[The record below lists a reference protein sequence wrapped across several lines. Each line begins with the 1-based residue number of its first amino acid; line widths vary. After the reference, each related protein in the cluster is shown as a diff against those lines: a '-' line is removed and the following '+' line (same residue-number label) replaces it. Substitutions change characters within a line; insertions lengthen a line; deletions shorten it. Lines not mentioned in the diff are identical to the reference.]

1 MQFKTLLSAVI
12 LALGVTSCSV
22 NKVVYRID
30 VPQGNYLN
38 SSTVQ
43 QVKVGMNAEQVQY
56 LLGSPVLKNPYNQLR
71 WYYVFLQ
78 QHSYEDPVQHTFVV
92 DFDQRGI
99 VTNVSLDKPINDE
112 EKQHFNNVILEAPS
126 AEKSWWQFWK

>member
-56 LLGSPVLKNPYNQLR
+56 LLGSPVLKNPYTQLR

-112 EKQHFNNVILEAPS
+112 EKEHINNVIIEAK
-126 AEKSWWQFWK
+126 EQKSWWKFGK

>member
-56 LLGSPVLKNPYNQLR
+56 LLGSPVLKNPYTQLR

-112 EKQHFNNVILEAPS
+112 EKEHINNVIIEAK
-126 AEKSWWQFWK
+126 EQKSWWKLGE

>member
-1 MQFKTLLSAVI
+1 MQYKTLLTAVI
-12 LALGVTSCSV
+12 LALGVTACSV

-30 VPQGNYLN
+30 VPQGNYLD
-38 SSTVQ
+38 SSTVE

-56 LLGSPVLKNPYNQLR
+56 LLGTPVLKNPYGQLR

-92 DFDQRGI
+92 DFDPRGI
-99 VTNVSLDKPINDE
+99 VTNVSLDKPLNDA
-112 EKQHFNNVILEAPS
+112 EKQHVNNAIIEAPE
-126 AEKSWWQFWK
+126 AKKRWWQFGK